1 MSKFW
6 TAFPPPPTKLGR
18 YRTLSP
24 RAGIQV
30 SPIQLGAMSIGDG
43 WTSLGM
49 GSMNKE
55 QSFKL
60 LDAYYEAGGN
70 FIDTANNYQ
79 DETSEEYIGEWME
92 LRGNRDEIV
101 VATKAST

>member
-1 MSKFW
+1 M
-6 TAFPPPPTKLGR
+6 TDA
-18 YRTLSP
+18 
-24 RAGIQV
+24 
-30 SPIQLGAMSIGDG
+30 
-43 WTSLGM
+43 TSVCQGLYAQHLGM

-101 VATKAST
+101 VATKASN